1 MTTDKLDLKAAAE
14 LEARYDPEMHFR
26 PMVQPAKLVTGALL
40 LAMSLW
46 HIYIAGTGMPQTHWL
61 AAMHLA
67 FVLSTCFLVYGATKR
82 HHDDMPPSRWY
93 APGGVPLYDW
103 ALAAIGALAALY
115 IPWTLD
121 DLAFRVG
128 NPTNLDILFG
138 TILIFVVI
146 EAARRSMGWPLTVI
160 VLIALAYALYGYVVP
175 GLLAHPGSTWG
186 GVISHIY
193 LLDQGIF
200 GIPIQVMAT
209 LVFHFVLFG
218 VIATRMGLG
227 QLFIDIGYCIAGRSP
242 GGPAKVSVISSA
254 MMGTISGSSVANT
267 VTTGSLTIPAMK
279 KIGYRPHFAGAV
291 EAASSTGGQI
301 TPPIM
306 GAAAFVMAEFLAIP
320 YLDICIAAAVPALMH
335 YVGVFTI
342 VHFEARRTGL
352 RGLTTEELPR
362 LGKVLWEGW
371 PTVIPLVVL
380 VTIIFRGYTPYM
392 AAFWGI
398 LVALAVGVINPRS
411 KMGWRDIPHTLMEG
425 ARYAIAVGAAA
436 AAVGIF
442 VGVITLSGLGF
453 KVSYA
458 VTQTAAQ
465 VAEDLL
471 PLFAFLPTDA
481 VTLPDLTLFFTL
493 VFVGLACV
501 AMGTGIPTTALYI
514 ILAAIAAPAI
524 VLLGVP
530 PLAAHLFVLYYGV
543 LADLTPPVCVA
554 AYAAAGIAGANPF
567 RTGVQAFQ
575 MGNAKVL
582 VPFVFVYSPVML
594 IVAKPGFSWIDFVV
608 TTGSCIAGIFFL
620 GMAIAGF
627 AFGRLGGLSRLL
639 LAVAAVMM
647 ISPNVSATMLGI
659 AVAMIPLGL
668 NWLAGRRAGSGV
680 PA

>member
-1 MTTDKLDLKAAAE
+1 MTTDKLDLKATAE
-14 LEARYDPEMHFR
+14 LEAKYDPEMHFR
-26 PMVQPAKLVTGALL
+26 SVVQPARLIVGALL

-46 HIYIAGTGMPQTHWL
+46 HVYIAGTGMPQTHWL
-61 AAMHLA
+61 AAVHLA
-67 FVLSTCFLVYGATKR
+67 FVLSICFIVYGATK
-82 HHDDMPPSRWY
+82 HGHGTAPVSRWY

-103 ALAAIGALAALY
+103 ALAAVAVVASLY

-128 NPTNLDILFG
+128 NPTDWDMVFG

-160 VLIALAYALYGYVVP
+160 VLVSLLYALYGYVVP

-186 GVISHIY
+186 GIVSHLY
-193 LLDQGIF
+193 LLDQGVF

-218 VIATRMGLG
+218 VISTRMGLG
-227 QLFIDIGYCIAGRSP
+227 QLFIDIGYCIAGKSP

-279 KIGYRPHFAGAV
+279 RIGYRPYFAGAV

-352 RGLTTEELPR
+352 RGLSAEELPR
-362 LGKVLWEGW
+362 LGRVLAQGW
-371 PTVIPLVVL
+371 PTLIPLFVL
-380 VTIIFRGYTPYM
+380 VAIIFEGYTPYL

-398 LVALAVGVINPRS
+398 IAALVVGVVNPRNRMS
-411 KMGWRDIPHTLMEG
+411 LRDVLDTLMEG
-425 ARYAIAVGAAA
+425 ARYSIAVGAAA

-453 KVSYA
+453 KISYA
-458 VTQTAAQ
+458 VTQAAAQ
-465 VAEDLL
+465 FAEDVL
-471 PLFAFLPTDA
+471 PLFQFLPPDA
-481 VTLPDLTLFFTL
+481 VTLKDLTLFFTL

-594 IVAKPGFSWIDFVV
+594 IVAKPGFDWVDFAV
-608 TTGSCIAGIFFL
+608 TTGSCLAGIFFL

-627 AFGRLGGLSRLL
+627 AFARLGVVSRLL
-639 LAVAAVMM
+639 LAAAAVMM
-647 ISPNVSATMLGI
+647 ISPNVAATVLGI
-659 AVAMIPLGL
+659 AVATLPLGV
-668 NWLAGRRAGSGV
+668 NWLAARRAGSAA

>member
-1 MTTDKLDLKAAAE
+1 MATEKLDLKSTAE
-14 LEARYDPEMHFR
+14 LEAKYDPEMHFR
-26 PMVQPAKLVTGALL
+26 QVVQPAKLIAGIMLL
-40 LAMSLW
+40 SMSVW
-46 HIYIAGTGMPQTHWL
+46 HVYIAGTGMPQTHWL
-61 AAMHLA
+61 AATHLS
-67 FVLSTCFLVYGATKR
+67 FVLSICFLVYGATR
-82 HHDDMPPSRWY
+82 RGHEAAPVNGWLR
-93 APGGVPLYDW
+93 PGGVPLYDW
-103 ALAAIGALAALY
+103 ALAVASVVASIY

-121 DLAFRVG
+121 DLTFRVG
-128 NPTNLDILFG
+128 NPTDADMVLG
-138 TILIFVVI
+138 TVLIALVI
-146 EAARRSMGWPLTVI
+146 EASRRSMGWPLTII
-160 VLIALAYALYGYVVP
+160 VLVSLLYAVYGYVVP

-186 GVISHIY
+186 GVISNIY

-218 VIATRMGLG
+218 VISTRMGLG
-227 QLFIDIGYCIAGRSP
+227 QLFIDIGYCIAGKSP

-279 KIGYRPHFAGAV
+279 KVGYQPHFAAAV

-342 VHFEARRTGL
+342 VHFEAKRTGL
-352 RGLTTEELPR
+352 RGLTDEQMPR
-362 LGKVLWEGW
+362 LGRVLRDGW
-371 PTVIPLVVL
+371 PTIIPLVVL
-380 VTIIFRGYTPYM
+380 VTIIFQGYTPNM

-398 LVALAVGVINPRS
+398 ISALVVGIVNPRNR
-411 KMGWRDIPHTLMEG
+411 MGFRDILDTLMEG
-425 ARYAIAVGAAA
+425 ARYSIAVGTAA

-453 KVSYA
+453 KISYA
-458 VTQTAAQ
+458 VTQTALQ
-465 VAEDLL
+465 MAEDLM
-471 PLFAFLPTDA
+471 PLFSFLPADT
-481 VTLPDLTLFFTL
+481 VTLKDTTLFITL
-493 VFVGLACV
+493 VFIGLACI

-524 VLLGVP
+524 VLMGVP

-554 AYAAAGIAGANPF
+554 AYAAAGIAGSNPF
-567 RTGVQAFQ
+567 RTGIKAFQ

-594 IVAKPGFSWIDFVV
+594 IVAKPGFDFTEFLFV
-608 TTGSCIAGIFFL
+608 TGSCLAGIFFL
-620 GMAIAGF
+620 GMAIAGY
-627 AFGRLGGLSRLL
+627 ASAQLGIASRLV
-639 LAVAAVMM
+639 LATSAVLM
-647 ISPNVSATMLGI
+647 ISPNVNATILG
-659 AVAMIPLGL
+659 VVLAMIPLGF
-668 NWLAGRRAGSGV
+668 NWMAARRPALA
-680 PA
+680 

>member
-1 MTTDKLDLKAAAE
+1 MTTDKLDLKTTAE
-14 LEARYDPEMHFR
+14 LEAKYDPEMHFR
-26 PMVQPAKLVTGALL
+26 QVVQPAKIVCGAML

-46 HIYIAGTGMPQTHWL
+46 HMYIAWGGMPQTHWL
-61 AAMHLA
+61 AAIHLA
-67 FVLSTCFLVYGATKR
+67 FVLSICFLVYGATKR
-82 HHDDMPPSRWY
+82 GHDSAPANRWLS
-93 APGGVPLYDW
+93 PGGVPLYDW
-103 ALAAIGALAALY
+103 ALSIGAAVSALY

-128 NPTNLDILFG
+128 NPTDADMVFG

-160 VLIALAYALYGYVVP
+160 VLGSLLYAVYGYLVP

-186 GVISHIY
+186 GVVSHIY

-227 QLFIDIGYCIAGRSP
+227 QLFIDIGYCIAGKSP

-279 KIGYRPHFAGAV
+279 RIGYRPHFAAAV

-352 RGLTTEELPR
+352 RGLTAEELPR
-362 LGKVLWEGW
+362 LGRVLRDGW
-371 PTVIPLVVL
+371 PTIIPLVVL
-380 VTIIFRGYTPYM
+380 VTIIFQGYTPYK

-398 LVALAVGVINPRS
+398 ITALAVGMINPRNRMS
-411 KMGWRDIPHTLMEG
+411 PRDVLDTLMEG
-425 ARYAIAVGAAA
+425 SRYAIAVGTAA

-458 VTQTAAQ
+458 VTQAAAQ
-465 VAEDLL
+465 FAEDIM
-471 PLFAFLPTDA
+471 PLFSFLPADA
-481 VTLPDLTLFFTL
+481 VTLKDVTLFITL
-493 VFVGLACV
+493 VFIGLACI

-514 ILAAIAAPAI
+514 ILAAIAAPAL
-524 VLLGVP
+524 VLMGVP
-530 PLAAHLFVLYYGV
+530 QLAAHLFVLYYGV

-554 AYAAAGIAGANPF
+554 AYAAAGIAGSNPF

-594 IVAKPGFSWIDFVV
+594 IVAVPGFNWVDFAV
-608 TTGSCIAGIFFL
+608 TTGSCLAGIFFL

-627 AFGRLGGLSRLL
+627 AFARLGALSRIV
-639 LAVAAVMM
+639 LAISAVMM
-647 ISPNVSATMLGI
+647 ISPNVTATVLGI
-659 AVAMIPLGL
+659 ALAMVPLGF
-668 NWLAGRRAGSGV
+668 NRLAARRLAT
-680 PA
+680 A

>member
-1 MTTDKLDLKAAAE
+1 MASEKLDLASTAE
-14 LEARYDPEMHFR
+14 LEAKYDPEMHFR
-26 PMVQPAKLVTGALL
+26 RLVQPAKLIVGALL
-40 LAMSLW
+40 LSMSVW
-46 HIYIAGTGMPQTHWL
+46 HVYIAGTGMPQTHWL
-61 AAMHLA
+61 AATHLS
-67 FVLSTCFLVYGATKR
+67 FVLGLCFLVYGATKR
-82 HHDDMPPSRWY
+82 SHEEAPVNSWLR
-93 APGGVPLYDW
+93 PGGVPLYDW
-103 ALAAIGALAALY
+103 VLAIAAVIASMY

-128 NPTNLDILFG
+128 NPTRTDMVMG
-138 TILIFVVI
+138 TILIVIVI
-146 EAARRSMGWPLTVI
+146 EAARRSMGWPLTII
-160 VLIALAYALYGYVVP
+160 VLLSLLYAVFGYVVP
-175 GLLAHPGSTWG
+175 GLLAHPGATWDA
-186 GVISHIY
+186 VISNIY

-227 QLFIDIGYCIAGRSP
+227 QLFIDVGYCIAGKSP

-279 KIGYRPHFAGAV
+279 RIGYQPHFAGAV

-306 GAAAFVMAEFLAIP
+306 GAAAFVMAEFLGIP
-320 YLDICIAAAVPALMH
+320 YTDICIAAAVPALMH

-352 RGLTTEELPR
+352 KGLPADRLPR
-362 LGKVLWEGW
+362 LGRVLRDGW
-371 PTVIPLVVL
+371 PTIIPLVVL
-380 VTIIFRGYTPYM
+380 VTIIFEGYTPYM

-398 LVALAVGVINPRS
+398 ISALVVGMVNPRNRMS
-411 KMGWRDIPHTLMEG
+411 WRDVLTTLMEG
-425 ARYAIAVGAAA
+425 ARYSIAVGAAA

-453 KVSYA
+453 KISYA
-458 VTQTAAQ
+458 VTQTALQ
-465 VAEDLL
+465 MAEDIMPLFSLL
-471 PLFAFLPTDA
+471 PAEA
-481 VTLPDLTLFFTL
+481 VTIKDLTLFITL
-493 VFVGLACV
+493 IFIGLACI

-514 ILAAIAAPAI
+514 ILAAVAAPAI
-524 VLLGVP
+524 VLMGVP
-530 PLAAHLFVLYYGV
+530 PLSAHLFVLYYGV

-567 RTGVQAFQ
+567 KTGVKAFQ

-594 IVAKPGFSWIDFVV
+594 IVAKPGFDLLEFAFV
-608 TTGSCIAGIFFL
+608 TGSCLLGIFFL
-620 GMAIAGF
+620 GMAIAGY
-627 AFGRLGGLSRLL
+627 ARTRLDMASRLV
-639 LAVAAVMM
+639 LAACAVMM
-647 ISPNVSATMLGI
+647 ISPNVAATVIGVVL
-659 AVAMIPLGL
+659 ASVPLGL
-668 NWLAGRRAGSGV
+668 NWMVARR
-680 PA
+680 PAVA